1 MSRYTKFLIAVLGG
15 VASWG
20 ATAGPDGFT
29 STELFGLMGV
39 IATALSVY
47 QFPNSPPKGEPS
59 RPEVSE
65 RDA

>member
-1 MSRYTKFLIAVLGG
+1 
-15 VASWG
+15 
-20 ATAGPDGFT
+20 
-29 STELFGLMGV
+29 V